1 MSRLGSMLVMTAIV
15 VVFLLA
21 GTTIG
26 HAANDPIPT
35 PPPPP
40 PPPASSSGQVHGS
53 SAQAAIQGTVCQ
65 FEMLAQRI
73 REAGA
78 GDEFELAVMDSGAFQ
93 PNAGYDDLQWA
104 GAGDGSLPVVRA
116 QNFSVMRGDWDAWFS
131 VYDIGGNVEATPA
144 ADGLDYAASGAQ
156 LGLYRLLDTDTVI
169 GAFCSYAHQN
179 VDVITANNTGN
190 VDNGQLGAFLRRSD
204 QCKYWVLAGSV
215 AYDSYYSARTTPTG
229 TAVGDYDGSQ
239 ASLYAERGWSLWG
252 TSVGLEP
259 SIALQYVW
267 LRQNDFA
274 ETGAGVNNLTY
285 SEANTD
291 SLRTMIGA
299 RFKRERNM
307 SWGILTPELRAHWM
321 HEYLDATTSVIITAA
336 GPPGTSTG
344 VSLGRDWAM
353 LGGGFTLNIGGDVS
367 LFANYDLQ
375 LNNRTALHLTSGG
388 AQWEW

>member
-1 MSRLGSMLVMTAIV
+1 MSRFGSVLLVTTTAV
-15 VVFLLA
+15 VCLLA
-21 GTTIG
+21 GTTVG
-26 HAANDPIPT
+26 HAAMDPGGG

-40 PPPASSSGQVHGS
+40 PPPASSSGQMFGS
-53 SAQAAIQGTVCQ
+53 SAQAAIQGTVYQ
-65 FEMLAQRI
+65 FEMLTQRI

-78 GDEFELAVMDSGAFQ
+78 GDEFGLAAMNPGVYR
-93 PNAGYDDLQWA
+93 PNAEYDGLQWA
-104 GAGDGSLPVVRA
+104 GTGDGSQPVVRA
-116 QNFSVMRGDWDAWFS
+116 QNFSVIRGDWDAWFS
-131 VYDIGGNVEATPA
+131 AYDIGGNVEATAA

-156 LGLYRLLDTDTVI
+156 LGLYRLLDIDTVF
-169 GAFCSYAHQN
+169 GVFGGYAHQN
-179 VDVITANNTGN
+179 VDVITASNTGN
-190 VDNGQLGAFLRRSD
+190 VDNGQVGMFLRRSD
-204 QCKYWVLAGSV
+204 TCKYWVLVGSV

-239 ASLYAERGWSLWG
+239 ASLYVERGWSLWG

-267 LRQNDFA
+267 LHQNDFA

-285 SEANTD
+285 TEANTD
-291 SLRTMIGA
+291 SLRTIIGA
-299 RFKRERNM
+299 RFKREHSV

-321 HEYLDATTSVIITAA
+321 HEYLDDTTSVIITAA
-336 GPPGTSTG
+336 GPPATSTG
-344 VSLGRDWAM
+344 VSLGRDWGM

-375 LNNRTALHLTSGG
+375 LNNRTALHLASGG